1 MEEMDKMEDLRAKG
15 VNMNFD
21 YEKEKK
27 EFIDELEAGEYNIEI
42 SPNEEVDYDQS
53 VNDDV
58 SAFSEHL
65 NSEEAKKLA
74 AETFGK

>member
-1 MEEMDKMEDLRAKG
+1 
-15 VNMNFD
+15 MNFD
-21 YEKEKK
+21 YEKEK
-27 EFIDELEAGEYNIEI
+27 EDFITELEAGNYDIEI
-42 SPNEEVDYDQS
+42 SPNEERDYDQS

-58 SAFSEHL
+58 LAFNEHL

>member
-1 MEEMDKMEDLRAKG
+1 
-15 VNMNFD
+15 MNFD

-42 SPNEEVDYDQS
+42 FPNEEVDYDHS

-58 SAFSEHL
+58 LAFGEHL
-65 NSEEAKKLA
+65 NSEEAKKLV